1 MSIEIQTLDSK
12 GYRKFGLTTGAIVIV
27 LFGLLIPWLFSLN
40 YVKWPWILGGVL
52 VLWAL
57 LAPSTLKPVYVGW
70 MKFGNVMNWI
80 NTRII
85 LGILFYGIFLPIGA
99 LMRLFGYDPMHRK
112 LDSGLSSYRV
122 TSDNDDKNNVERP
135 Y

>member
-1 MSIEIQTLDSK
+1 MSNAIQTLDSK
-12 GYRKFGLTTGAIVIV
+12 GYRKFGLTTGAIVIG

-52 VLWAL
+52 GLWAL

-122 TSDNDDKNNVERP
+122 TSENDDKNNVERP

>member
-1 MSIEIQTLDSK
+1 MSHAIQTLDAR
-12 GYRKFGLTTGAIVIV
+12 GYRKFGLTTGAIVIG

-52 VLWAL
+52 GLWAL
-57 LAPSTLKPVYVGW
+57 LAPPTLKPVYVGW
-70 MKFGNVMNWI
+70 MKFGHVMNWI

-85 LGILFYGIFLPIGA
+85 LGILFYGLFLPIGVV
-99 LMRLFGYDPMHRK
+99 MRLFGKDPMQRK
-112 LDSGLSSYRV
+112 LSSAVKTYRV
-122 TSDNDDKNNVERP
+122 DSQNPPRDNMENP

>member
-1 MSIEIQTLDSK
+1 MSIAIQTLDSK
-12 GYRKFGLTTGAIVIV
+12 GYRKFGLTTGAIVIG
-27 LFGLLIPWLFSLN
+27 LFGLLIPWLFGLN

-52 VLWAL
+52 GLWAL

>member
-1 MSIEIQTLDSK
+1 MSNEIQTLDSR

-27 LFGLLIPWLFSLN
+27 LFGLLIPWLFNLN

-52 VLWAL
+52 GLWAL
-57 LAPSTLKPVYVGW
+57 LVPATLKPVYIGW
-70 MKFGNVMNWI
+70 MKFGHIMNWI

-85 LGILFYGIFLPIGA
+85 LGILFYGLFLPIGVV
-99 LMRLFGYDPMHRK
+99 MRLFGKDPMQRT
-112 LDSGLSSYRV
+112 LDSRLTSYRV
-122 TSDNDDKNNVERP
+122 ISHNDDKNNVERP